1 MPKHLWTVFCSKSIL
16 DRNTN
21 NVSLI
26 EVVEELTI
34 GLTQGSAIPSDNPVV
49 IPITASLVT
58 LWVRN
63 DPLSSESTVGRFYL
77 IGPAN
82 QKLAEG
88 SFNIDLE
95 KHNRTRCF
103 ANTSAFPVQGAGTY
117 QFVVEYQST
126 EGQWTEAGR
135 LPIDVKYESG
145 ASDEKQA

>member
-82 QKLAEG
+82 QKLAEAA
-88 SFNIDLE
+88 STSILKNITGPDALQIQA
-95 KHNRTRCF
+95 RFRF
-103 ANTSAFPVQGAGTY
+103 RGQGLI
-117 QFVVEYQST
+117 S
-126 EGQWTEAGR
+126 
-135 LPIDVKYESG
+135 S
-145 ASDEKQA
+145 